1 MILTKA
7 VSILVFVLS
16 ALAVKATASDTLVVI
31 FDRQQFVQ
39 GDTLNIEVYTENYAE
54 HTGDKVDQPAQTLHL
69 WIDDKKT
76 GRRWK
81 YRYPFL
87 KGRQKIALRISD
99 SIPNGDYAFN
109 FLLQNQFLAI
119 KGKIVNVT
127 KQDTSI
133 NFLAKGKNK
142 VPIID
147 GADVQASG
155 NFKIDQLYY
164 ADSVLFSFS
173 KPINKKENPLK
184 LIIETP
190 LDSAFIPEAIANEFI
205 IVGNTGIIPN
215 SGMSASPYIFDL
227 NDHPDTRLLKEITL
241 QTKAKK
247 QLDEYISKNVSDLF
261 GYDDA
266 KTLDLMDSDEALSF
280 PDLMS
285 YLVYKFPELRQMSNS
300 ENGQPYLTLRN
311 ETVDIYVDEF
321 MDDIS
326 RVSIQDV
333 AMVRFFRQSLRLS
346 SGMNNEGFGGTI
358 AIYTKKPED
367 KKGNKLSNY
376 TFYVKGYTPKNIVW
390 K

>member
-1 MILTKA
+1 MKLTKA

-16 ALAVKATASDTLVVI
+16 ALAVRATASDTLVVI

-39 GDTLNIEVYTENYAE
+39 GDTLNIEVYSENYAQ
-54 HTGDKVDQPAQTLHL
+54 HTADKGNQPAQTLHL
-69 WIDDKKT
+69 WIDEKKT

-99 SIPNGDYAFN
+99 SIPNGEYAFN

-119 KGKIVNVT
+119 KGKIANAT

-133 NFLAKGKNK
+133 NFVAKGKNK

-147 GADVQASG
+147 GTDVQATG

-173 KPINKKENPLK
+173 RPIHKKENPLK
-184 LIIETP
+184 LVIETP
-190 LDSAFIPEAIANEFI
+190 LDSAFIPQAMTTEFI
-205 IVGNTGIIPN
+205 IVGITDKSINPAT
-215 SGMSASPYIFDL
+215 AAAAYVFDI
-227 NDHPDTRLLKEITL
+227 NDPGESKLLKEITL
-241 QTKAKK
+241 NTKAKK
-247 QLDEYISKNVSDLF
+247 QLDEYISKNVSNLF

-266 KTLDLMDSDEALSF
+266 QTLDLLNSDEASSF

-285 YLVYKFPELRQMSNS
+285 YLVYKFPGLVQKINS

-311 ETVDIYVDEF
+311 ETVDIYIDEF

-346 SGMNNEGFGGTI
+346 SGMNNEGFGGSI
-358 AIYTKKPED
+358 AIYTKTPED

-376 TFYVKGYTPKNIVW
+376 TFFIKGYSPKYIEW